1 MSKDNALKSLKAA
14 TDWIKTNLEVEDGEL
29 DYLDTVWN
37 LTGANNMT
45 KSVIRMI
52 IFQGFVLH
60 TS

>member
-1 MSKDNALKSLKAA
+1 
-14 TDWIKTNLEVEDGEL
+14 
-29 DYLDTVWN
+29 